1 MFRSFQKLLLRT
13 LNWITMFWKI
23 TKYRISLSRLD
34 WTRTLPGSEWSSPP
48 QLPLLKVHSWC
59 CLESRPLQ
67 MCAAEQA
74 CLWFSAWR
82 LGHRQWWLW
91 PLLTNMCSGGCLWLW
106 QEFCPTMPGGRSLV
120 WWLHVIGP
128 TSFDSSFTMLLRHR
142 EWHLDESEVQ
152 VLVAWV
158 AKLPV
163 HTP

>member
-67 MCAAEQA
+67 MVVLSRPA
-74 CLWFSAWR
+74 CGSAWR

-91 PLLTNMCSGGCLWLW
+91 PLLTDMCSGGCLWLW
-106 QEFCPTMPGGRSLV
+106 QEFCPTMPGARSLV
-120 WWLHVIGP
+120 WCLHVIGP
-128 TSFDSSFTMLLRHR
+128 TSFDSSFTML
-142 EWHLDESEVQ
+142 HLDDSEVQ
-152 VLVAWV
+152 VLGS
-158 AKLPV
+158 LGC
-163 HTP
+163 